1 MTAVAIDADSAC
13 RNILGEWRGR
23 IPGNVL
29 VMEAHPA
36 IGDFYLQEFDL
47 SRPSY
52 CRVMENVPFS
62 AQAPLKHRIVSCA
75 SPKLRPGLK
84 STVCTLFSVARE
96 FRNLHAK
103 VVTQRRPP
111 LVI

>member
-62 AQAPLKHRIVSCA
+62 GKGGPHASRMVPTPAANRALLMVERESRLGMVS
-75 SPKLRPGLK
+75 LRVLI
-84 STVCTLFSVARE
+84 SFH
-96 FRNLHAK
+96 HAEC
-103 VVTQRRPP
+103 V
-111 LVI
+111 